1 MSGRD
6 LTLVQRFGSEETTL
20 NVLKNKIND
29 TIRVAI
35 PGIIKSFDSETQ
47 TVTVQPA
54 LMEKIKD
61 VDGKIIDVQLPEL
74 LDVPIVFPRSGGFS
88 LTMPINVGDECLVI
102 FSDMCIDAWWASG
115 GIQVQEELRRHD
127 LSDAIA
133 IVGIWSQVNKVSNYS
148 QTKAVLQH
156 ESSGNKIE
164 VSSDSVNLSGNIKVN
179 GQNLSDYI
187 ISVSGPW
194 PHSHG

>member
-6 LTLVQRFGSEETTL
+6 LTLAQRFGTEETVMHT
-20 NVLKNKIND
+20 LKNKINE

-35 PGIIKSFDSETQ
+35 PGIIKSFDSASQ
-47 TVTVQPA
+47 TVVVQPA

-61 VDGKIIDVQLPEL
+61 VDGKLIDIQLPEL
-74 LDVPIVFPRSGGFS
+74 LDVPIVFPRAGGFS
-88 LTMPINVGDECLVI
+88 LTMPVKLGDECLVI
-102 FSDMCIDAWWASG
+102 FSDMCIDAWWANG
-115 GIQVQEELRRHD
+115 GTQMQEELRRHD

-133 IVGIWSQVNKVSNYS
+133 IMGVWSQAKKVPNYS

-156 ESSGNKIE
+156 ESSGNKVE
-164 VSSDSVNLSGNIKVN
+164 VSQDSVNLAGIIKVN
-179 GQNLSDYI
+179 GQDLSDYI